1 MAKKLA
7 NPDGTRDV
15 GVLIANSAVRAKHLW
30 SRSWHKSEAS
40 YFPADRRTFD
50 RDYDTLIRDYILPGH
65 VPAAP
70 LLEADDV
77 VIALGSCFAAELR
90 KFMTEAG
97 LAATHLRIPEGLT
110 NTFAIRDFVSWVV
123 TGAETGRGFR
133 YDRLE
138 SGEIAEWVPPEE
150 RGTFASAF
158 AEAGA
163 FVFAI
168 GLAEVWEDVETGG
181 VFWRGVPKEIFEAD
195 RHVFRITT
203 VEENREN
210 ILATVDLLRAANP
223 NAPIIVSLSPVPLE
237 ASFRGISCMTA
248 DAVSKSVLR
257 VALDLVMAEH
267 RPNVWYWPGFEMIRW
282 VGAHASWPAYGF
294 HDDRS
299 RHVTRWA
306 VQRIIQAFGETFY
319 APEAVAIM
327 RERMAPAPSPLSV
340 TGRWHA
346 VFERRQ
352 KRRLAERRAKK
363 RQRRAHERQP
373 SA

>member
-1 MAKKLA
+1 MAKKLE

-15 GVLIANSAVRAKHLW
+15 GVLIADSAVRAKHLW
-30 SRSWHKSEAS
+30 TRSWHKTEAS
-40 YFPADRRTFD
+40 YYPTDRRTFD
-50 RDYDTLIRDYILPGH
+50 HEYDALIRDYILPGH
-65 VPAAP
+65 VPPAP

-77 VIALGSCFAAELR
+77 VVTLGSCFARELR
-90 KFMTEAG
+90 TFMTEAG
-97 LAATHLRIPEGLT
+97 LAATRLRIPESLT

-138 SGEIAEWVPPEE
+138 TGEIAEWVPPEE
-150 RGTFASAF
+150 RETFATAF
-158 AEAGA
+158 GEAGA

-168 GLAEVWEDVETGG
+168 GLAEVWEDTETGG
-181 VFWRGVPKEIFEAD
+181 IFWRGVPKEIFEAN

-223 NAPIIVSLSPVPLE
+223 TAPIIVSLSPVPLE
-237 ASFRGISCMTA
+237 ATFRGMSCMTA

-257 VALDLVMAEH
+257 VALDLVMSEK

-282 VGAHASWPAYGF
+282 VGAHASWPTYGF
-294 HDDRS
+294 HDDRA

-319 APEAVAIM
+319 TPDAVAIM
-327 RERMAPAPSPLSV
+327 REQMAPAPSPQSV

-346 VFERRQ
+346 ILERRQ
-352 KRRLAERRAKK
+352 KRLAAERRAAR
-363 RQRRAHERQP
+363 RQSKA
-373 SA
+373 